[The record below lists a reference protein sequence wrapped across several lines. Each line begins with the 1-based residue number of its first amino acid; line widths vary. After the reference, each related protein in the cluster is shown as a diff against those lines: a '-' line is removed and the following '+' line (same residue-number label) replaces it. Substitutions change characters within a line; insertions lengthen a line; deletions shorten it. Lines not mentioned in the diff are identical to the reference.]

1 VARRW
6 GQSETNC
13 AEEESDV
20 SDAGIE
26 ELTADDV
33 DPRTRLKAL
42 FSSLVGGVVEWYD
55 YFLYGTMAGII
66 FGPLFFPSTDPTV
79 SLALSLASFALAFVV
94 RPVGGIIF
102 SHIGD
107 RVGRKKTLVATLSL
121 MGGSTVLMGLLPTY
135 DSIGSGRPFC

>member
-42 FSSLVGGVVEWYD
+42 FSILVGGVVEWYD

-66 FGPLFFPSTDPTV
+66 FGPLFFPSPDPTV